1 MEALAGSS
9 LTLFAK
15 AYKPLSP
22 SKSLRGRFN
31 ICILG
36 SRNSN
41 IRVHHTSRLRQKA
54 LQLVVF
60 TTSETAGIGVQP
72 TEQSETVRVQ
82 FNLHGGE
89 SFLLVG
95 SEPLM
100 GQWNPSNATPMN
112 WSDGNT
118 WSIELNVPTGI
129 AIQYKFILKKDTG
142 DVLWQ
147 PGPDRILHTWRT
159 KNTISI
165 DEDWKDCELQKISE
179 VQITN
184 ENEALLVDINVGPII
199 PRNVTHPEDQ
209 ELVLNFTD
217 KTASADVNPP
227 FNSNIEVIIEEKAIK
242 SADGTLLGIKKEVR
256 VVDNGNSAVKEE
268 SIKKTIPTT
277 LTGMISES
285 TKDEDNKALPTYEG
299 GPVLVP
305 SLTATQAV
313 SSEEAILP
321 KGLGTPI
328 PSIESPPIELGKNI
342 SPAEAISKDLGKSMN
357 SNELGIT
364 KSTEAAPP
372 KDQSLP
378 KELGKSMSSRAALPT
393 EEALPNELRKP
404 LSSEEEFSRELGTSK
419 SSGEAP
425 PKELGTPMTTHGSIG
440 TDPTERQNS

>member
-1 MEALAGSS
+1 MISVCFS
-9 LTLFAK
+9 
-15 AYKPLSP
+15 
-22 SKSLRGRFN
+22 
-31 ICILG
+31 
-36 SRNSN
+36 
-41 IRVHHTSRLRQKA
+41 
-54 LQLVVF
+54 
-60 TTSETAGIGVQP
+60 
-72 TEQSETVRVQ
+72 EQSETVRVQ
-82 FNLHGGE
+82 FNLHKECKFGE

-95 SEPLM
+95 SEPIM

-112 WSDGNT
+112 WSDGNI
-118 WSIELNVPTGI
+118 WNIELNVPTGI
-129 AIQYKFILKKDTG
+129 AIQCKFILKKDTG

-165 DEDWKDCELQKISE
+165 DEDWKDYELQKISE

-184 ENEALLVDINVGPII
+184 ENEALLVDLDVGPIT
-199 PRNVTHPEDQ
+199 PTNVTRPEDQ
-209 ELVLNFTD
+209 ELVLNTKGVDFTD
-217 KTASADVNPP
+217 KPASADGNPP

-242 SADGTLLGIKKEVR
+242 SADGALLGIKKEVR

-268 SIKKTIPTT
+268 SIKKTTPTT

-313 SSEEAILP
+313 PSEEAILP

-328 PSIESPPIELGKNI
+328 PSKESPPIELGKYI

-357 SNELGIT
+357 FNELGIT
-364 KSTEAAPP
+364 KSTDAAPP
-372 KDQSLP
+372 KELPMELGNLMSSEEALP
-378 KELGKSMSSRAALPT
+378 KELGKSMSSRAALHT

-404 LSSEEEFSRELGTSK
+404 LSSEDGFSRELGTSM
-419 SSGEAP
+419 SSGES
-425 PKELGTPMTTHGSIG
+425 TTKRTRN
-440 TDPTERQNS
+440 TDDYSWLNWN

>member
-227 FNSNIEVIIEEKAIK
+227 FSSNIEVIIEEKAIK

-256 VVDNGNSAVKEE
+256 VADNGNSAVKEE

-277 LTGMISES
+277 LTGTISES
-285 TKDEDNKALPTYEG
+285 TKDEDDKALPTYEG
-299 GPVLVP
+299 VP

-321 KGLGTPI
+321 KGIGTPI
-328 PSIESPPIELGKNI
+328 PSIESPPINSTTQRSMSSEELPKELGNLM
-342 SPAEAISKDLGKSMN
+342 SSEEA
-357 SNELGIT
+357 
-364 KSTEAAPP
+364 
-372 KDQSLP
+372 LP